1 MKTFF
6 IIYKKMNKEIITSAD
21 IEIEKLKFCHCI
33 NLILSKDV
41 DIDNILIFS
50 IISSS
55 EKKGYKYFIGYKD
68 DDDYKIKPLGIM
80 LPETSTYVKKS

>member
-6 IIYKKMNKEIITSAD
+6 IIYKKMNKEIITFAD
-21 IEIEKLKFCHCI
+21 IEIEKLKFFHCI
-33 NLILSKDV
+33 NLILLKDV

-55 EKKGYKYFIGYKD
+55 EKKVINTLSVTKMMMI
-68 DDDYKIKPLGIM
+68 IKLNH
-80 LPETSTYVKKS
+80 

>member
-1 MKTFF
+1 
-6 IIYKKMNKEIITSAD
+6 MNKEIITFAD

-55 EKKGYKYFIGYKD
+55 EKR
-68 DDDYKIKPLGIM
+68 L
-80 LPETSTYVKKS
+80 